1 MRIEYNHNERDI
13 FKACGFDGID
23 TVIEKAFG
31 ALDKIMKNVRNC
43 EKPDLSAEE
52 YRALI
57 LFITYISLDEE
68 EGQFAANL
76 RSYIA
81 AILIA
86 GYGEAVSN
94 SIGRGSE
101 IVEALEMLDIKHI
114 APLAIFMNVTKDG
127 GLGQKLDEIIKETTN
142 GIV

>member
-1 MRIEYNHNERDI
+1 MRIEYNHEEGDI
-13 FKACGFDGID
+13 LKACGLDDVDNID
-23 TVIEKAFG
+23 KKAFG
-31 ALDKIMKNVRNC
+31 ALGKIMKAVRNC
-43 EKPDLSAEE
+43 EKPNLSAEE
-52 YRALI
+52 YRLLL
-57 LFITYISLDEE
+57 LFITYISINKGD
-68 EGQFAANL
+68 QFAENL
-76 RSYIA
+76 RSYIEA
-81 AILIA
+81 LLIA

-114 APLAIFMNVTKDG
+114 APLAIFVNVTKDG